1 MDGFIFLVRVMSSKR
16 FAIKSMASALQK
28 HQNPWPAWMCLKMVM
43 PQFMQI
49 SWEKMVMNHGIGL
62 KIYPEI
68 FRPHRPR
75 RMQSMPYP
83 QKGMKASA
91 ACDDLCPGQDVIQ
104 SWRHRTND
112 VHIKSR
118 AYGNISAISF
128 LEHHKLP
135 GYSRTRLS
143 CWWFVKL
150 DNLGRC
156 KSQVTTCKKSL
167 QQLELGSSVLEQVA
181 QNLFSRQNETKSF
194 RPFPYFT

>member
-1 MDGFIFLVRVMSSKR
+1 MPFKNIKIPGPHGCEWKWWWTMGLVWNFIS
-16 FAIKSMASALQK
+16 
-28 HQNPWPAWMCLKMVM
+28 
-43 PQFMQI
+43 
-49 SWEKMVMNHGIGL
+49 
-62 KIYPEI
+62 PEI

-75 RMQSMPYP
+75 RMQSCPIRRKVWKHP
-83 QKGMKASA
+83 QRVMISV
-91 ACDDLCPGQDVIQ
+91 LVRMWFTQ

-135 GYSRTRLS
+135 GYSRTKLS
-143 CWWFVKL
+143 YWWFVKL
-150 DNLGRC
+150 DSLGRC

-181 QNLFSRQNETKSF
+181 RNLFSRQNETKSF